1 MNTQKLEYIKASVKS
16 FPESPGVY
24 LMKNRGGNIIYVGK
38 ASNLRSRVTS
48 YFTARNKQNKKN
60 QQLVTH
66 IDSIEYFVTMTEE
79 EALVLELNFIKQYRP
94 HYNIALKDDK
104 SFPYIKIDITQD
116 FPTVTITRRPKSDG
130 ARYFGPYGS
139 GVSIHQTLK
148 DIKRIFPFRS
158 CRDVID
164 GKKIR
169 PCLEFDLGR
178 CLGPCAGKTT
188 RSDYQVLIDKLILF
202 LEGRHNI
209 VIKALEQE
217 MKSAAD
223 YQEYERAASLR
234 DRINNLKKILTYQEM
249 ATKVK
254 GDRDAIAF
262 YRDENETF
270 VQVYFVRSGKITGRE
285 GYFLKHTRYETDELV
300 MTSFVKQF
308 YDSAMSIPPV
318 IHLQHPIN
326 DRSVIKN
333 WLKTKAGHPVTI
345 NVPLKGPKRELIDMV
360 EENAR
365 QGLEGMRF
373 KIIHNDTSHMQI
385 LEEAAKL
392 LRLPSLPLRIE
403 GYDISN
409 LSGKMAVGS
418 MVVFEKG
425 KPAPSKYRRFRIQT
439 VDGPDDYQ
447 MIKEVISRRF
457 KNIDRKDSTDWAVL
471 PDLVLIDGGKGQLH
485 SALSAVPDSITND
498 VAFISLAEEH
508 EEIFTPGSTRPVAV
522 DKNNPVLHLLQKIRD
537 EAHRFAVTYH
547 RTIRS
552 KQNFSSPLES
562 ISGVGPKRKKALLK
576 RFGSMEAL
584 KDAAIEQIAGVEG
597 ISFGLAK
604 KIKDS
609 L

>member
-24 LMKNRGGNIIYVGK
+24 LMKNKGGNIIYVGK
-38 ASNLRSRVTS
+38 ASNLRNRVAS

-116 FPTVTITRRPKSDG
+116 FPTVTITRRPKNDG
-130 ARYFGPYGS
+130 ARYFGPYGG
-139 GVSIHQTLK
+139 GVSIRQTLK

-188 RSDYQVLIDKLILF
+188 RSDYQALIDKLILF

-209 VIKALEQE
+209 IIRALEQE

-333 WLKTKAGHPVTI
+333 WLKTKTGHPVTI

-597 ISFGLAK
+597 ISFELAK